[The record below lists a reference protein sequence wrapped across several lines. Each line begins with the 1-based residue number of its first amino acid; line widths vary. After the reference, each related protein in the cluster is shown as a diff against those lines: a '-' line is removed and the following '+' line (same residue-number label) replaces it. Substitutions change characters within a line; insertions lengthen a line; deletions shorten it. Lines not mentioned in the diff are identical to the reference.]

1 MSKKK
6 INIALIL
13 VVLGLWG
20 TVAYKAISQY
30 YFSNELA
37 FDGVQN
43 QANVN
48 FSKIEKDTFNLET
61 IGRDPFLNKS
71 TAPVIKP
78 VKSAPTV
85 FKKPVNAQPKIV
97 KPKEILV
104 WPEVHYYG
112 YIKSREKKEEL
123 ILVKIQNK
131 LYKLRKNDQIDGLFI
146 KKVYN
151 DSVEVYF
158 NKEKRIV
165 HLAE

>member
-30 YFSNELA
+30 FFSNEIA
-37 FDGVQN
+37 YNGTQN
-43 QANVN
+43 QADFN

-71 TAPVIKP
+71 TAPVIKDADP
-78 VKSAPTV
+78 KPALP
-85 FKKPVNAQPKIV
+85 KRPVNTQPRIV
-97 KPKEILV
+97 KPKAV
-104 WPEVHYYG
+104 VSWPEVHYYG
-112 YIKSREKKEEL
+112 YIKSRERKEEL
-123 ILVKIQNK
+123 ILVKIQSK

>member
-30 YFSNELA
+30 FFSNELA
-37 FDGVQN
+37 FSGVQN

-78 VKSAPTV
+78 AASATTV
-85 FKKPVNAQPKIV
+85 FKKPANTQPKIV
-97 KPKEILV
+97 KPKEILL